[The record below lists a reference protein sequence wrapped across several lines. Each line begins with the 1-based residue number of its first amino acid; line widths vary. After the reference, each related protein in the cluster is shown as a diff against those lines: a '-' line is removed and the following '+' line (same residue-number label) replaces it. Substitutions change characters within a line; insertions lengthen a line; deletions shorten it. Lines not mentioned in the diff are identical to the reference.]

1 MNDPCPQCNEA
12 DLEPRGPKSV
22 CPGCGYI
29 APCCQPDLPASM
41 LRPVTFDDSP
51 DDDLKVVKFVPAPEE
66 EDSW

>member
-1 MNDPCPQCNEA
+1 
-12 DLEPRGPKSV
+12 
-22 CPGCGYI
+22 
-29 APCCQPDLPASM
+29 M